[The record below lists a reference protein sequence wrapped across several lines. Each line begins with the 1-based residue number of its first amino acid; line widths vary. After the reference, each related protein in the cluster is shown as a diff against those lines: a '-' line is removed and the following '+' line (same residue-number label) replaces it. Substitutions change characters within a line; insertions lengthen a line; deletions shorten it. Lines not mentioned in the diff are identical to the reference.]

1 VNILITG
8 SEGFIGKNIVYHLD
22 KIKTFNISSFNSND
36 SLSSLYSK
44 VKNADLVIHLAGVNR
59 PADESEFNI
68 VNANL
73 TSLLCENILKT
84 RRLIPII
91 FSSSIQASED
101 NLYGK
106 SKLEAEEILKNFSK
120 KIGNPVLVY
129 RLPNIFGKWCKPNY
143 NSVVATYCYNIAN
156 NNPIKINDKSKI
168 LRLVYVDD
176 LVSDF
181 IKVIKTNI
189 SGLNYVTVN
198 PEYSISLKELACQIY
213 AFKNSRENL
222 ITEQV
227 GTGLVRALYS
237 TYLSYLPPKQFSYLL
252 DSIKDERGAF
262 VEMLKTR
269 DSGQFS
275 YFTAHPG
282 VTRGGHYH
290 HSKSEKFLV
299 INGNAKFRFR
309 NIVTNEKYELVTSG
323 SEPRVVESSPGW
335 AHDITNIGSD
345 EMIVMLWANEIFNVL
360 DPDTEAYEV

>member
-1 VNILITG
+1 MNILITG